1 MSLFTK
7 WLPSSPSCD
16 SDVTVQFAGGTFRGL
31 EKARTTFELGLT
43 HLGLNLCVESSGD
56 AELEMPLVR
65 FRISTHPISSMGY
78 GCDVLAYV
86 GQDFPAG
93 YPFGLQDRS
102 VLLCENWRECDFV
115 SRGMPKGVI
124 PYQVPFSELNRT
136 CGCLRGK
143 GIIAVGLLTK
153 LLDIPFHSIQSRIC
167 PIAGKSYFDAGYD
180 FAEHH
185 LYKKDLYS
193 LPLPEN
199 PQSTV
204 LLNARQAMELGLG
217 LEHNHCGGSC
227 TSIAGEQESIQDW
240 VASHV
245 QIAQSIVTD
254 GIHCDD
260 PTAGGEYRGWHG
272 QVTAVMRVS
281 DLPGL
286 IYPQSK
292 YQPIILVPTDVLE
305 IAEFISVARS
315 VPEDGR
321 IPIHI
326 AIDKNLSHYSQTVS
340 SKRLADYA
348 RNSVSVMP
356 VTSVPQVI
364 VHPRLRAGR
373 EGDRPADVGFVAWG
387 STQGMVREGVELC
400 RKFGMKV
407 AALFPKVL
415 WPFPTEEIQAFAR
428 TVGQLVVVEPNR
440 LGHFTQLIQ
449 TQTSLQP
456 SRIVP
461 EVGESLNPL
470 DIFLN
475 EGFSGISS
483 YKSTD

>member
-1 MSLFTK
+1 
-7 WLPSSPSCD
+7 
-16 SDVTVQFAGGTFRGL
+16 VTVQFAGGTFRGL
-31 EKARTTFELGLT
+31 EKARATFELGLA
-43 HLGLNLCVESSGD
+43 HLGLSLCVESSGD

-65 FRISTHPISSMGY
+65 FRISTHPISSVGY

-86 GQDFPAG
+86 GNDFPAG

-102 VLLCENWRECDFV
+102 VLLCENWKEHDFV

-153 LLDIPFHSIQSRIC
+153 LLDIPFRLIRSGVC
-167 PIAGKSYFDAGYD
+167 PMAGNSYFDAGYD

-185 LYKKDLYS
+185 LCKKDLYS
-193 LPLPEN
+193 LPPPEN
-199 PQSTV
+199 PRSTI

-217 LEHNHCGGSC
+217 LEHDHCGGSC
-227 TSIAGEQESIQDW
+227 ASMTGQESVQDW

-245 QIAQSIVTD
+245 QIARSMVTD
-254 GIHCDD
+254 GIHRDD
-260 PTAGGEYRGWHG
+260 PAAGGEYRGRHR

-286 IYPQSK
+286 INPQSK

-315 VPEDGR
+315 APEDGR
-321 IPIHI
+321 IPIHV
-326 AIDKNLSHYSQTVS
+326 AIDKNLSHCSQTVS
-340 SKRLADYA
+340 SERLADYA
-348 RNSVSVMP
+348 RDSVSVMP
-356 VTSVPQVI
+356 VTSGQQVM

-387 STQGMVREGVELC
+387 STQGMVREGMELC

-407 AALFPKVL
+407 AALSPKVL

-449 TQTSLQP
+449 THTSLNP

-475 EGFSGISS
+475 EGFPGISS
-483 YKSTD
+483 